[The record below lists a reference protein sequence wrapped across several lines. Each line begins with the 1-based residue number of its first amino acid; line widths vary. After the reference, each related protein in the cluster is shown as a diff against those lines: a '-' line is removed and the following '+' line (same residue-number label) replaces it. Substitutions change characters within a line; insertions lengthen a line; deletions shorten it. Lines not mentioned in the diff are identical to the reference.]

1 MSARSEKTGMNPWL
15 AEILAT
21 AAQVAFF
28 LAGLA
33 ISLLVGMVLA
43 GVLDGPGGLLIAT
56 VISGSGLLTA
66 AALSQNLRDWLIQRD
81 LED

>member
-1 MSARSEKTGMNPWL
+1 MNPWM
-15 AEILAT
+15 AEVLAT

-56 VISGSGLLTA
+56 VISGAGLLTA

>member
-1 MSARSEKTGMNPWL
+1 MNPWL